1 MDTPP
6 SKKLILFTG
15 ILPVFKEQSACFFL
29 ATIKRALT
37 DAEIGLADDTLREY
51 MSEAMASDC
60 LLKLPVQWVRL

>member
-6 SKKLILFTG
+6 PKKSILFTG
-15 ILPVFKEQSACFFL
+15 ILPVLKEQSAYFSL
-29 ATIKRALT
+29 AAVKRALT
-37 DAEIGLADDTLREY
+37 DAEIDLADNTLREY